1 MVYSSG
7 RNDAEILVLSFSVA
21 GKTKI
26 RLHELNVTVL
36 GGLFQLETCSMTN

>member
-1 MVYSSG
+1 MLFSSG
-7 RNDAEILVLSFSVA
+7 RNTAETLVLSFSVA

-36 GGLFQLETCSMTN
+36 GGLF